1 MVERI
6 GKYMSPEAKLKCI
19 QELSP
24 VAGCVLNMKQGKYL
38 AKYLEPLE
46 TLSVGQTCDLK
57 IDTGNSRI
65 WLSRC
70 STLDGMPF
78 DNMVTV
84 EGLKAGKW
92 VILDTYAGGPV

>member
-1 MVERI
+1 
-6 GKYMSPEAKLKCI
+6 
-19 QELSP
+19 
-24 VAGCVLNMKQGKYL
+24 MKQGKYL

-84 EGLKAGKW
+84 EVLKAGKW